1 LVIRPRY
8 CIAREIGGE
17 IDIEIRRKVARI
29 HRSPI
34 IIDPQQ
40 ILVPGPLV
48 KWIETILCYIPAY
61 IKERAHPRPFGQ
73 AIYLQPLSIF
83 CLTYTLFQSIK
94 MQFKNIALAAC
105 MALSTSVAASGV
117 SQNATDIAPS
127 VQKRLVQ
134 LDLGYKKTGLYLN
147 ALVDDAGN
155 LTSSVSTYLLN
166 ILLSFGS

>member
-1 LVIRPRY
+1 
-8 CIAREIGGE
+8 
-17 IDIEIRRKVARI
+17 
-29 HRSPI
+29 
-34 IIDPQQ
+34 
-40 ILVPGPLV
+40 
-48 KWIETILCYIPAY
+48 
-61 IKERAHPRPFGQ
+61 
-73 AIYLQPLSIF
+73 
-83 CLTYTLFQSIK
+83 

-105 MALSTSVAASGV
+105 MALSTSVAASSV